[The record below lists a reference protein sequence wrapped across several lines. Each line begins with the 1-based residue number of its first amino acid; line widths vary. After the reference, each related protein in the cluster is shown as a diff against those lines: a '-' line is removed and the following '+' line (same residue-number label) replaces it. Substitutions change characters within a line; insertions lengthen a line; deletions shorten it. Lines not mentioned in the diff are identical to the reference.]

1 MNISVIIPTYQRR
14 GLIARALDSV
24 IRQSL
29 PALEIIV
36 IDDGSTDGT
45 ADVVRRDYPG
55 VKLFRQPHRG
65 VSAARNYGIVRASGE
80 WIALLDSDD
89 EWRPDKLQ
97 RQVEALTR
105 NAESGWKVCHTDET
119 WIRNGARVN
128 PKAKHAKFGGWIF
141 DKCLPLCCISPSSA
155 LIHRSVFAR
164 VGGFDEALPACEDYD
179 LWLRITRRY
188 PVLLVEQKLVVKYG
202 GHDHQLSRRYWGMD
216 RFRVRALLKLLE
228 TSPPNAAPNANTDAA
243 IRATLLDKIAVL
255 RAGFRKRGNH
265 RLDDYYRQLAH
276 RWRPQ
281 A

>member
-14 GLIARALDSV
+14 GLIVRALDSV

-55 VKLFRQPHRG
+55 VKLLRQPHRG
-65 VSAARNYGIVRASGE
+65 VSAARNHGIARASGE

-97 RQVEALTR
+97 RQVEALTH
-105 NAESGWKVCHTDET
+105 NAESGWKVCHTDEV

-155 LIHRSVFAR
+155 LIHRSVFER

-228 TSPPNAAPNANTDAA
+228 APPPSAAPNATTDAA

-281 A
+281 T